1 MWKTFWQLYKKWI
14 LICATVTVVS
24 LGLFFLYFFISYD
37 SIRRQDID
45 ESLARL
51 EQAASNKKAF
61 PRDVNFELAEQ
72 TIQRVREMLKSG
84 ELEYED
90 FSKMRL
96 FNQIPRHRRPLGRE
110 YDMIFEEMNLV
121 MDLKEEGK
129 LDQWDELVEPKKLG
143 RTIFD
148 EI

>member
-1 MWKTFWQLYKKWI
+1 MRA
-14 LICATVTVVS
+14 C
-24 LGLFFLYFFISYD
+24 
-37 SIRRQDID
+37 
-45 ESLARL
+45 
-51 EQAASNKKAF
+51 NKKAF
-61 PRDVNFELAEQ
+61 PRDVDFELAEQ

-84 ELEYED
+84 QLEYED

-110 YDMIFEEMNLV
+110 YNMIFEQMNLV

-129 LDQWDELVEPKKLG
+129 LDQWDEIVEPKDLG